1 LTPPCL
7 RRYIRGLFGSLG
19 FSSEEGVVM
28 KKLLAL
34 LVLGNLAVSSVG
46 CATPAYSAGER
57 NKLIART
64 WDYEWKQAADD
75 WDSVLLLRPPSR
87 MTIWHVR

>member
-1 LTPPCL
+1 LIPGRLTAL
-7 RRYIRGLFGSLG
+7 DLHQQ
-19 FSSEEGVVM
+19 EGVITM

-34 LVLGNLAVSSVG
+34 LSLAALALSSVG
-46 CATPAYSAGER
+46 CSTPAYSAGER
-57 NKLIART
+57 HQMYARN

-75 WDSVLLLRPPSR
+75 WDSLLLLRPASR